1 MDIFV
6 TAIVSLEN
14 SDICK
19 ISNLPKIL
27 INTLILRIDK
37 KSLISSLISF
47 PYVLE
52 MKNYVDNDI
61 YDLNFGTT

>member
-1 MDIFV
+1 MDIFD
-6 TAIVSLEN
+6 TSIVSLEN

-19 ISNLPKIL
+19 ISNLPKFL
-27 INTLILRIDK
+27 INTLILGIDT
-37 KSLISSLISF
+37 KSLISSSISF

-61 YDLNFGTT
+61 YDLNLGTT